1 MSPRVKL
8 CAEVSAAVSTA
19 LAVKIVCIATPR
31 NCARY
36 SRARFATRKPA
47 TSSVTLFGLRNCGG
61 SSSPPDWR
69 GRLAPARR
77 RRGRGRGAAPR
88 AAAGAFGAAARSAAE
103 SDAWLLSDVGSAT
116 ALYDASRVV
125 RGRSRGRW
133 PVRQIGI
140 VGHVGQ
146 QVVGAGQR
154 LGDGHGRR
162 QGSRRQRGRRRGHDG
177 RVVVVVAAIVAVV
190 VNGGKRVHD
199 A

>member
-69 GRLAPARR
+69 GRLAALANFKNSTFTFFTLLGSHVIERYVKGNQNGVR
-77 RRGRGRGAAPR
+77 AP
-88 AAAGAFGAAARSAAE
+88 
-103 SDAWLLSDVGSAT
+103 L
-116 ALYDASRVV
+116 
-125 RGRSRGRW
+125 
-133 PVRQIGI
+133 P
-140 VGHVGQ
+140 
-146 QVVGAGQR
+146 
-154 LGDGHGRR
+154 
-162 QGSRRQRGRRRGHDG
+162 
-177 RVVVVVAAIVAVV
+177 
-190 VNGGKRVHD
+190 
-199 A
+199 

>member
-1 MSPRVKL
+1 M
-8 CAEVSAAVSTA
+8 STA

-69 GRLAPARR
+69 GRLAPAPG
-77 RRGRGRGAAPR
+77 RRGAGAAAGGAVPR
-88 AAAGAFGAAARSAAE
+88 AAAGAFFGAKARSAAE

-116 ALYDASRVV
+116 ALYDVPAASYEGAAR
-125 RGRSRGRW
+125 
-133 PVRQIGI
+133 PLAVRQIGI

-162 QGSRRQRGRRRGHDG
+162 KERRQRAAGAIDG